1 MRRSVFRAPRHGERL
16 GHEFT
21 RHVSGR
27 YRPTDTSRRKQEVTM
42 VVRRDEAIRGTAIPQ
57 KGRRPR
63 RIAEERMCSADDCS
77 TKLSVYNRTDV
88 CWIHEEPHPFVLD
101 GVRKRRDEPV
111 EPSSGPLRV
120 A

>member
-1 MRRSVFRAPRHGERL
+1 MRRSAFRAPRHGERL

-21 RHVSGR
+21 RHCTGPHQPVN
-27 YRPTDTSRRKQEVTM
+27 TEEVTM

-101 GVRKRRDEPV
+101 GVRKRRDEPI